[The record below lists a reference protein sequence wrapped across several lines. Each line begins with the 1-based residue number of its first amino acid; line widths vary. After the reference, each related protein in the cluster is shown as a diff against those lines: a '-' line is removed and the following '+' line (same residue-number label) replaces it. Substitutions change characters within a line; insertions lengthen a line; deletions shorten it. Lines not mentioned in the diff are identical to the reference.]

1 MQTSSIQL
9 LAIRFFRTFQKYL
22 AYAIAVHIV
31 IYLVQNFANAQN
43 QKSHNTRYFFCES
56 ITLVREN
63 FRELIEN
70 LKYKIR
76 ILVVVLATLRQQS
89 DQNLPIQLRMPLPND
104 SKWQQQQQFRHQLKL
119 MERQETKVY
128 LSQVS

>member
-1 MQTSSIQL
+1 MNETGQKHTSQITAMKLDLSKIL
-9 LAIRFFRTFQKYL
+9 LAKYL
-22 AYAIAVHIV
+22 ISAYIS
-31 IYLVQNFANAQN
+31 QD
-43 QKSHNTRYFFCES
+43 QKSHNSRCFWFFCES
-56 ITLVREN
+56 ISLVREN

-76 ILVVVLATLRQQS
+76 TLVVVLATLRQQS

-104 SKWQQQQQFRHQLKL
+104 SKWQQQQFRHQLKL